1 MDNIPKILSQ
11 LKVDLVQCQQN
22 ILVPEIMLKHEDEIR
37 AKYDEQLKSNG
48 AFVMSTDDFE
58 QRIQDPKF
66 VSKLEKT
73 VTNWIRDIRRITQLT
88 HDPSQGSA
96 LQEINFWVS
105 MERSLTNI
113 EEQLKNPMFE
123 VTTKLLQQANKI
135 KLVFSFKLDTDLDH
149 KLKTAKDFNRLLRD
163 FPINSL
169 LSATSLDQVRRAIDL
184 IFNQFRQVRTG
195 GDSYPN
201 TRAILLMNAVTQDL
215 NEQLLK
221 ILSNFQIM
229 HLDYPEFEALKKE
242 I

>member
-1 MDNIPKILSQ
+1 MAQFASDKNQRTLLVSRIDSKGGPGQEANTDEPLASPRNTNPDAATEGGASSDTVKFSLKVDYHGGNAHSIAFLKREQYGFLDLKSDETGDGTGKQLQLINLGYIGEDFNIFELAATYVEYSLLPLFNSYKVHKTSKGEASSAPGVDNIPKILSQ

-96 LQEINFWVS
+96 L
-105 MERSLTNI
+105 
-113 EEQLKNPMFE
+113 
-123 VTTKLLQQANKI
+123 
-135 KLVFSFKLDTDLDH
+135 
-149 KLKTAKDFNRLLRD
+149 
-163 FPINSL
+163 
-169 LSATSLDQVRRAIDL
+169 
-184 IFNQFRQVRTG
+184 
-195 GDSYPN
+195 
-201 TRAILLMNAVTQDL
+201 
-215 NEQLLK
+215 
-221 ILSNFQIM
+221 
-229 HLDYPEFEALKKE
+229 
-242 I
+242 